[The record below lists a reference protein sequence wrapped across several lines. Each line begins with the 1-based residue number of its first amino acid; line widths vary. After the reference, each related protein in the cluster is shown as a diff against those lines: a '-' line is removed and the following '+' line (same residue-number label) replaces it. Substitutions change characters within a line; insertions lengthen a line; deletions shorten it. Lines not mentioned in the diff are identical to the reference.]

1 MLSVY
6 LDFTTLAWA
15 IMLLLAL
22 PTVVLKHNALE
33 AWVSMAT
40 VVLYLVAQSS
50 WTTSYLSGY
59 IFGVQWANYV
69 WFAFNSAVM
78 LLITINVRK
87 H

>member
-6 LDFTTLAWA
+6 LDFTTLIWA
-15 IMLLLAL
+15 SLLLIAL
-22 PTVVLKHNALE
+22 PAVTWKRNTLE
-33 AWVSMAT
+33 AWVSLVI

-50 WTTSYLSGY
+50 WTTSYFSGY

-69 WFAFNSAVM
+69 WFAFNTLVM
-78 LLITINVRK
+78 LLITINIRK